1 MIFSSD
7 TRARRD
13 LARPLRGTV
22 KDRLS
27 SGMDALAM
35 TEAAACRRDALVMK
49 KAPPIKPVGAPTD
62 LIGGLPIRGWG
73 ASRIGSGFRLHRFLD
88 ARAVAWGGQVRYVVI
103 PLMRAARFNYGF
115 FHPRTR
121 EALSLGAR

>member
-1 MIFSSD
+1 
-7 TRARRD
+7 
-13 LARPLRGTV
+13 
-22 KDRLS
+22 
-27 SGMDALAM
+27 MDALAM

-49 KAPPIKPVGAPTD
+49 KA
-62 LIGGLPIRGWG
+62 PIRGWG